1 MDSLWWIFWQ
11 WLLFIL
17 SFLDIWSTWVLTDLY
32 FDFVYIV
39 FKVTFFLRPIWEY
52 HFTISML
59 DAPDPL
65 TLVTASI
72 CPVHLS
78 IPVSF
83 IVFIF
88 SFVDITASPLEYP
101 VAVLFVSVVVTL
113 VAVALGASCTSP
125 LTFSL
130 FHSSFEISDVA
141 GTIGPCVLAFSIWFP
156 IDVFTC
162 V

>member
-1 MDSLWWIFWQ
+1 MDSLWWVFRQ

-17 SFLDIWSTWVLTDLY
+17 SFLDIWSTWILTDLY

-39 FKVTFFLRPIWEY
+39 FKVTFLLRPIREY
-52 HFTISML
+52 HFTVSML
-59 DAPDPL
+59 DASDPF

-88 SFVDITASPLEYP
+88 SFVNITTSPLEYP
-101 VAVLFVSVVVTL
+101 VAVLFVSVVVTF
-113 VAVALGASCTSP
+113 VAVALRTSCTSP
-125 LTFSL
+125 LTFSF
-130 FHSSFEISDVA
+130 FHSRFEISDIA
-141 GTIGPCVLAFSIWFP
+141 GSIRPCVLAFSIWFP

-162 V
+162 I